1 MTIAILCVESVS
13 KQRQQKL
20 LETMKFVSLLKKTWS
35 IGMYTYLQNIGM
47 LDDFESTFFQRHSK
61 GV

>member
-1 MTIAILCVESVS
+1 MTIAIFCVESVS

-20 LETMKFVSLLKKTWS
+20 LETMKFVFLLKKHGRLEC
-35 IGMYTYLQNIGM
+35 IQTYKIYM